1 MPKYILN
8 PETLLYEEREEP
20 RYLRPL
26 RVTVAVLVAAG
37 CVFLYFWL
45 YTAVFH
51 WDLPRTAMLKRRAAA
66 WEARMEVLAN
76 RLDLYD
82 RTLTGI
88 EQRDDQVY
96 RSIYGLGEIPDA
108 VKNSG
113 LGGINR
119 YEEIDRLGMNSSL
132 GWTVRRLDHLTKRAY
147 IQGKALDEV
156 GMLARTAGDMLAC
169 VPSVPPVLPDPNIVH
184 LSSSFGYR
192 TDPVYGGGAC
202 MLTVA
207 LYKLYKLSDT
217 LVFII
222 GAVIGAFFEYIC
234 SWAQETFLGTVS
246 WDYSDM
252 PLNIGG
258 RTCLLYALFWGF
270 LSLIWLRYIY
280 PFVSKQ
286 IEKIPKKQGSIAIT
300 VLVVFMIVDA
310 IVTVSA
316 VYRWNQRVSG
326 VPANNSFAEYIDKT
340 FDDDRM
346 EFLFPHMRD
355 SDSLD
360 ELKSQGDATP
370 DSAPQVII
378 EKPHES

>member
-1 MPKYILN
+1 MPKYLLN

-147 IQGKALDEV
+147 IQSKALDEV
-156 GMLARTAGDMLAC
+156 GGLARTAGDMLAC
-169 VPSVPPVLPDPNIVH
+169 VPSVPPVLPDLNVVH
-184 LSSSFGYR
+184 LSSGFGYR
-192 TDPVYGGGAC
+192 TDPVYGGGESHGGQDMAGPIGTPVYATGDGVVT
-202 MLTVA
+202 MAEFNYSGYGNQIVIDHGYGYQTRYAHLSVISVTVGME
-207 LYKLYKLSDT
+207 
-217 LVFII
+217 VRRGQQI
-222 GAVIGAFFEYIC
+222 G
-234 SWAQETFLGTVS
+234 
-246 WDYSDM
+246 
-252 PLNIGG
+252 NIGSTG
-258 RTCLLYALFWGF
+258 KSTGPHLHYEVVYRDNRVNPMNFMDFNMTLDEYRAMIGTRKNESPVGKRTSTTELL
-270 LSLIWLRYIY
+270 RR
-280 PFVSKQ
+280 SKQ
-286 IEKIPKKQGSIAIT
+286 QG
-300 VLVVFMIVDA
+300 
-310 IVTVSA
+310 
-316 VYRWNQRVSG
+316 NG
-326 VPANNSFAEYIDKT
+326 
-340 FDDDRM
+340 
-346 EFLFPHMRD
+346 
-355 SDSLD
+355 
-360 ELKSQGDATP
+360 
-370 DSAPQVII
+370 
-378 EKPHES
+378 